1 MRRTKHP
8 QWGRRLVVLAILFV
22 LSGTLALG
30 FSSFSRQVLQES
42 ITAQQAA
49 LIGAVIDEYPHAEQH
64 IIRQVKQADETT
76 IAKGEA
82 VLSQYG
88 LSGPDLIF
96 VPDRLETSFQLQTA
110 LFVSLAVLIFVVLT
124 GIFFLFVHRQN
135 KEIGDINNYLSR
147 LEAGENTLDIRDN
160 TEGELSILKNELYKM
175 TTMLKEQT
183 ENLKQDKIHLA
194 DSLADISHQLKTP
207 LTSLIV
213 IRDLLADQPSEE
225 VKAEFLERMK
235 VQLKRMEWLTTSL
248 LKLSRLETGTVTLKK
263 EKFHV
268 QALIDR
274 AVQSLSIPVDI
285 KQHRIRIAGDESVM
299 LTGDID
305 WMAEALINILKN
317 HIEHT
322 PEQGIIR
329 IEYEDNPIFTKITTA
344 DNGQGIH
351 QKDLPYIFNRFY
363 RGKNAS
369 EESVGIGLAMAY
381 EIVKQQGGDITVKSE
396 SGEGTEFTLTFYK
409 QHI

>member
-1 MRRTKHP
+1 MRQTKHP
-8 QWGRRLVVLAILFV
+8 LTVQRLFALAILFI
-22 LSGTLALG
+22 LSGLLALG
-30 FSSFSRQVLQES
+30 FSAFSRHALQEA
-42 ITAQQAA
+42 ITSQQAA
-49 LIGAVIDEYPHAEQH
+49 LIGAVIDEYPLAEQQ
-64 IIRQVKQADETT
+64 IIHQVKQAEEAAT
-76 IAKGEA
+76 AKGEA
-82 VLSQYG
+82 VLAKYG
-88 LSGPDLIF
+88 LNDPDLIF
-96 VPDRLETSFQLQTA
+96 IPAGLERSYQLQTA

-124 GIFFLFVHRQN
+124 GILFLYIHRQN
-135 KEIGDINNYLSR
+135 KEIGAITDYLNR
-147 LEAGENTLDIRDN
+147 LNKGENTLDIRDN
-160 TEGELSILKNELYKM
+160 AEGALSLLKNELYKM
-175 TTMLKEQT
+175 TTMLKEQA
-183 ENLKQDKIHLA
+183 EDLQQDKMRLA

-213 IRDLLADQPSEE
+213 LSDLLDGQPSEA

-235 VQLKRMEWLTTSL
+235 AQLKRMEWLTTSL

-263 EKFHV
+263 EPFHVRSLIERAV
-268 QALIDR
+268 QALSVP
-274 AVQSLSIPVDI
+274 ADI
-285 KQHRIRIAGDESVM
+285 KQHRIRISGDASIQ
-299 LTGDID
+299 LRGDID
-305 WMAEALINILKN
+305 WTAEALINILKN

-344 DNGQGIH
+344 DNGEGIDP
-351 QKDLPYIFNRFY
+351 QDLPYIFNRFY

-396 SGEGTEFTLTFYK
+396 PGNGTAFTLTFYK